1 MGAFDTTRPLV
12 AAAAVGLAR
21 RALEE
26 ATKYSLERKTMGK
39 AIAEHQ
45 AISFMLADMAIGV
58 EASRNLVYKSSWL
71 RDNKKSNTYYA
82 SMAKVCRSKTIFL
95 SHPSLLI

>member
-39 AIAEHQ
+39 VIAEHQ
-45 AISFMLADMAIGV
+45 AISFMLADMAMGV
-58 EASRNLVYKSSWL
+58 EAARNLVYKSSWL

-82 SMAKVCRSKTIFL
+82 SMAKV
-95 SHPSLLI
+95 